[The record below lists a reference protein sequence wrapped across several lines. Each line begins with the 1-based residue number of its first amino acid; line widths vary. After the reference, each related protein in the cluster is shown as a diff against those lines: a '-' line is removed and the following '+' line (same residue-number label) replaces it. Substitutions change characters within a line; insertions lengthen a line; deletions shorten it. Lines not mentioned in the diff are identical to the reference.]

1 MISLSLLHP
10 PRQIQTKQEALTIA
24 PLPHRHETMRAS
36 SKGGVF
42 LLIQEPRIP
51 ACSHFAGPKTSRLTI
66 IKRQA
71 ILSTPYALRRLIP
84 SHQHVLVDREI

>member
-1 MISLSLLHP
+1 MHSEEYKNCTIRQKIAVVAAMIHGILFSLYGNC
-10 PRQIQTKQEALTIA
+10 RDCRDKIRAL
-24 PLPHRHETMRAS
+24 
-36 SKGGVF
+36 
-42 LLIQEPRIP
+42 P